1 MSVARQLKG
10 TIALPPTTQLVTLD
24 EWLTFA
30 ENPYADLGLSLGQI
44 SDSAHDEALYLFLH
58 ALGWPLN
65 GNVSLLGKRLSPQQR
80 IALRSVLERRV
91 VQKIPAAY
99 ITREAWLNVHRF
111 YVDERVLI
119 PRSYFLEVI
128 PHMLDRWFPENR
140 RVKRVVDVCTGSGC
154 LAILLAHHFP
164 KARVDAIDLSTGA
177 LEVAAIN
184 VGDHRLGERVRLFKS
199 DVFESV
205 QRPKGGY
212 DLIISNPPYEPSA
225 LCDRLPDEFLKE
237 PRLALDGGK
246 DGLSIIR
253 KLIAQSAD
261 RLSPNGVLLIEVGG
275 LKEAMNI
282 EYAHLDLEWLPS
294 QDGANCICAIE
305 ARRLC

>member
-1 MSVARQLKG
+1 MPVARDRKG
-10 TIALPPTTQLVTLD
+10 TITLPPTTQLVTLA

-30 ENPYADLGLSLGQI
+30 EKLYGALGLSLGQI

-58 ALGWPLN
+58 VLGWPLN

-80 IALRSVLERRV
+80 IALRNVLERRA
-91 VQKIPAAY
+91 VQKMPAAY
-99 ITREAWLNVHRF
+99 ITREAWLNEHRF

-128 PHMLDRWFPENR
+128 PHMLDRWLPEKL

-154 LAILLAHHFP
+154 LAILLAHQFP

-184 VGDHRLGERVRLFKS
+184 VGEHCLGGRVCLFKS

-205 QRPKGGY
+205 QRPKDGY

-237 PRLALDGGK
+237 PRLALDGGA
-246 DGLSIIR
+246 DGLGIIR

-261 RLSPNGVLLIEVGG
+261 RLSPKGVLLIEVGG
-275 LKEAMNI
+275 LKEAMNN
-282 EYAHLDLEWLPS
+282 EYAHLGLEWLPS